1 MKYIK
6 KHPVHT
12 DKDLNLSD
20 DMKKQD
26 HVDAPSNKKLD
37 ADKSLSDPT
46 ISKKVSK
53 PSNKKL
59 DAENF
64 LSKDQK

>member
-6 KHPVHT
+6 KHPIHT

-26 HVDAPSNKKLD
+26 HLTKTSTKKLD

-46 ISKKVSK
+46 ITKKVSK
-53 PSNKKL
+53 PSNNKL
-59 DAENF
+59 DGENF

>member
-6 KHPVHT
+6 KHPIHT

-26 HVDAPSNKKLD
+26 HVGKTSNKKLD